1 MKNHQEHEKRH
12 KAIELYHQGKG
23 FEKILQIIHRSR
35 GWLSKWLG
43 RFRAQGLRG
52 LQDQSR
58 APKHVWRKTPQRL
71 EQKVLAI
78 RKELESHK
86 TRRSTFAG
94 IGAEV
99 IQWELKQRKM
109 ASIPSIS
116 TLIRILAKH
125 GCIKKDKKLKSS
137 KNREPYPAFRA
148 EQMGDLHQ
156 TDLVGPRYLRG
167 PKGVTRF
174 YSFHTVDVAGHAVAT
189 TQFRDKQ
196 ALSLCS
202 HLVAAWQRLGL
213 PHHAQMDNEM
223 AASGGGRYPY
233 SLSQVI
239 RLHLLLGIQM
249 VFIPKGEPGRNAC
262 VESFNHL
269 WQERVLRR
277 HSCPTLVAL
286 RRLDQRFLNY
296 YHYHKPHRALTQPD
310 HATRFPGV
318 LRDRQWAK
326 IRHMPEGFSLK
337 CYQDSRGHLHLPMA
351 RGRVS
356 WIRKVDGSG
365 YIEVNGNSY
374 FIRRALAGQYVV
386 ATLFTHRQN
395 LVIKQQGRRTKS
407 YKFPISEP
415 RIAPLVPFSKGVRL

>member
-1 MKNHQEHEKRH
+1 MKNHQEYEKRR

-23 FEKILQIIHRSR
+23 FEKISHIIQRSR

-109 ASIPSIS
+109 APIPSIS

-125 GCIKKDKKLKSS
+125 GCTKKGKKPNSS
-137 KNREPYPAFRA
+137 KSREPYPAFRA

-196 ALSLCS
+196 AFSLCS
-202 HLVAAWQRLGL
+202 HLVSVWQRLGL
-213 PHHAQMDNEM
+213 PHRSQMDNEM

-277 HSCPTLVAL
+277 HRCPTMVAL

-296 YHYHKPHRALTQPD
+296 YYYHKPHRALTQAD

-326 IRHMPEGFSLK
+326 IRHMPEGFCLK
-337 CYQDSRGHLHLPMA
+337 RYQDPRGHLHLPMA

-374 FIRRALAGQYVV
+374 FIRRAFAGQYVV
-386 ATLFTHRQN
+386 TTLFPHRQS
-395 LVIKQQGRRTKS
+395 LVIKQQGRRIKS
-407 YKFPISEP
+407 FEFPISEP
-415 RIAPLVPFSKGVRL
+415 RIAPLVQFSKGVRL

>member
-1 MKNHQEHEKRH
+1 MKNHQEHEKRR
-12 KAIELYHQGKG
+12 KAIELYQQGKG
-23 FEKILQIIHRSR
+23 FEKVLQIIHRSR

-43 RFRAQGLRG
+43 RFREQGWRG

-58 APKHVWRKTPQRL
+58 APKHVWRKTAQRL
-71 EQKVLAI
+71 EQKVLAV
-78 RKELESHK
+78 RKELQAHK

-109 ASIPSIS
+109 APIPSIS
-116 TLIRILAKH
+116 TLARILAKH
-125 GCIKKDKKLKSS
+125 GCTKKGKKPESES
-137 KNREPYPAFRA
+137 REPYPAFRV
-148 EQMGDLHQ
+148 EQMVDLHQ

-202 HLVAAWQRLGL
+202 HLVSAWQRLGL
-213 PHHAQMDNEM
+213 PHRSQMDNEM
-223 AASGGGRYPY
+223 AATGGGRYPY

-239 RLHLLLGIQM
+239 RLHLLLGVQM
-249 VFIPKGEPGRNAC
+249 VFIPTGEPGRNAC

-277 HSCPTLVAL
+277 HSCATLAVL
-286 RRLDQRFLNY
+286 RRLDQRFLTY
-296 YHYHKPHRALTQPD
+296 YHYHKPHRGLTQAQ

-318 LRDRQWAK
+318 LRDRHWRK
-326 IRHMPEGFSLK
+326 IRHIPGGFCLK
-337 CYQDSRGHLHLPMA
+337 RYRDSRGHLHLPMVQ
-351 RGRVS
+351 GRVS

-365 YIEVNGNSY
+365 YIEVNGSSY

-386 ATLFTHRQN
+386 ATLFTHRQT
-395 LVIKQQGRRTKS
+395 LVIKQQGKGIKS
-407 YKFPISEP
+407 YKFPIPEP
-415 RIAPLVPFSKGVRL
+415 RIPPLVPLSKRKPL

>member
-1 MKNHQEHEKRH
+1 MKNHQEYEKRR

-23 FEKILQIIHRSR
+23 FEKILQIIQRSR

-58 APKHVWRKTPQRL
+58 PPKHVWRKTPQRL

-109 ASIPSIS
+109 APIPSIS

-125 GCIKKDKKLKSS
+125 GCTKKGKKPKSS
-137 KNREPYPAFRA
+137 KSREPYPAFRA

-196 ALSLCS
+196 AFSLCS
-202 HLVAAWQRLGL
+202 HLVSVWQRLGL
-213 PHHAQMDNEM
+213 PHRSQMDNEM

-277 HSCPTLVAL
+277 HRCPTMVAL

-296 YHYHKPHRALTQPD
+296 YYYHKPHRALTQAD

-326 IRHMPEGFSLK
+326 IRHMPEGFCLK
-337 CYQDSRGHLHLPMA
+337 RYQDPRGHLHLPMA

-374 FIRRALAGQYVV
+374 FIRRAFAGQYVV
-386 ATLFTHRQN
+386 TTLFPHRQS
-395 LVIKQQGRRTKS
+395 LVIKQQGRRIKS
-407 YKFPISEP
+407 FEFPISEP
-415 RIAPLVPFSKGVRL
+415 RIAPLVQFSKGVRL

>member
-1 MKNHQEHEKRH
+1 MKKQQEHEKRR
-12 KAIELYHQGKG
+12 KAIELYQQGTG
-23 FEKILQIIHRSR
+23 FEKLLQIIHRSR

-43 RFRAQGLRG
+43 RFREQGLGG
-52 LQDQSR
+52 LRDQSR
-58 APKHVWRKTPQRL
+58 APKRVWRRTPRRL
-71 EQKVLAI
+71 EQKILAI
-78 RKELESHK
+78 RKELESHT

-109 ASIPSIS
+109 APIPSIS
-116 TLIRILAKH
+116 TLTRILAKH
-125 GCIKKDKKLKSS
+125 GYTKKGKKPKSES
-137 KNREPYPAFRA
+137 QEPYPAFRV

-189 TQFRDKQ
+189 TQLRDKQ

-202 HLVAAWQRLGL
+202 HLVSAWKRLGL
-213 PHHAQMDNEM
+213 PCRSQTDNEM

-249 VFIPKGEPGRNAC
+249 VFIPAGEPGRNAC
-262 VESFNHL
+262 VESFNCL

-277 HSCPTLVAL
+277 HSCPTLAVL
-286 RRLDQRFLNY
+286 RHLDQRFLNY
-296 YHYHKPHRALTQPD
+296 YHYHKPHRRLTQAE
-310 HATRFPGV
+310 HGTRFPGV
-318 LRDRQWAK
+318 LRDRRWRK
-326 IRHMPEGFSLK
+326 IRHMPQGFCLK
-337 CYQDSRGHLHLPMA
+337 RYQDSRGHLHLPMA
-351 RGRVS
+351 RGRVG

-395 LVIKQQGRRTKS
+395 LVIKQQGRRIKS
-407 YKFPISEP
+407 YKFPILEP
-415 RIAPLVPFSKGVRL
+415 RIPSLVPFPKGKPL

>member
-1 MKNHQEHEKRH
+1 MKNHQEYEKRR

-23 FEKILQIIHRSR
+23 FEKISHIIQRSR

-109 ASIPSIS
+109 APIPSIS

-125 GCIKKDKKLKSS
+125 GCTKKGKKPKSS
-137 KNREPYPAFRA
+137 KSREPYPAFRA

-196 ALSLCS
+196 AFSLCS
-202 HLVAAWQRLGL
+202 HLVSVWQRLGL
-213 PHHAQMDNEM
+213 PHRSQMDNEM

-277 HSCPTLVAL
+277 HRCPTMVAL

-296 YHYHKPHRALTQPD
+296 YYYHKPHRALTQAD

-326 IRHMPEGFSLK
+326 IRHMPEGFCLK
-337 CYQDSRGHLHLPMA
+337 RYQDPRGHLHLPMA

-374 FIRRALAGQYVV
+374 FIRRAFAGQYVV
-386 ATLFTHRQN
+386 TTLFPHRQS
-395 LVIKQQGRRTKS
+395 LVIKQQGRRIKS
-407 YKFPISEP
+407 FEFPISEP
-415 RIAPLVPFSKGVRL
+415 RIAPLVQFSKGVRL

>member
-1 MKNHQEHEKRH
+1 MKNHQEHEKRR
-12 KAIELYHQGKG
+12 KAIELYQQGKG
-23 FEKILQIIHRSR
+23 FEKILQIVQRSR

-43 RFRAQGLRG
+43 RFREQGWRG

-58 APKHVWRKTPQRL
+58 APKHVWRKTPRRL

-86 TRRSTFAG
+86 TRRSAFAG

-109 ASIPSIS
+109 APIPSIS
-116 TLIRILAKH
+116 TLTRILAKH
-125 GCIKKDKKLKSS
+125 GCTKKGKKPKSES
-137 KNREPYPAFRA
+137 REPYPAFRV
-148 EQMGDLHQ
+148 EQIGDFHQ

-167 PKGVTRF
+167 PKGVTLF
-174 YSFHTVDVAGHAVAT
+174 YSFHTVDVAGHAAAT

-202 HLVAAWQRLGL
+202 HLVSAWQRLGL
-213 PHHAQMDNEM
+213 PRGSQMDNEM
-223 AASGGGRYPY
+223 AATGGGRYPY

-249 VFIPKGEPGRNAC
+249 VFIPAGEPGRNAS
-262 VESFNHL
+262 VESFNQL

-277 HSCPTLVAL
+277 HSCPTLAAL
-286 RRLDQRFLNY
+286 RRLDQRFLSY
-296 YHYHKPHRALTQPD
+296 YHYHKPHRGLTQAD
-310 HATRFPGV
+310 RGTRFPGV
-318 LRDRQWAK
+318 LRDQQWAK
-326 IRHMPEGFSLK
+326 IRHMPEDFGLK
-337 CYQDSRGHLHLPMA
+337 RYRDSRGYLHLPIA

-365 YIEVNGNSY
+365 YIEVNGRSY

-407 YKFPISEP
+407 YKFPIPEP
-415 RIAPLVPFSKGVRL
+415 RIPPLVPLSKGKPL

>member
-1 MKNHQEHEKRH
+1 MKNDQEHEKRR
-12 KAIELYHQGKG
+12 KAVELYQQGKG

-43 RFRAQGLRG
+43 RLREQGLQG

-58 APKHVWRKTPQRL
+58 APKHVWRKTAPRL
-71 EQKVLAI
+71 EQKILAI

-94 IGAEV
+94 IGTEV

-109 ASIPSIS
+109 APIPSIS
-116 TLIRILAKH
+116 TLTRILAKH
-125 GCIKKDKKLKSS
+125 GCTKKGKKPKSKS
-137 KNREPYPAFRA
+137 REPYPAFRV
-148 EQMGDLHQ
+148 EQIGDLHQ

-202 HLVAAWQRLGL
+202 HLVSAWKRLGL
-213 PHHAQMDNEM
+213 PRGSQMDNEM
-223 AASGGGRYPY
+223 AAAGGGRYPY

-239 RLHLLLGIQM
+239 RLHLLVGIQM
-249 VFIPKGEPGRNAC
+249 VFIPTGEPGRNAC

-296 YHYHKPHRALTQPD
+296 YHYHKPHRALTQAD

-318 LRDRQWAK
+318 LRDRHWRK
-326 IRHMPEGFSLK
+326 IRHIPGGFCLK
-337 CYQDSRGHLHLPMA
+337 RYRDSRGHLHLPMA

-407 YKFPISEP
+407 YKFPILEP
-415 RIAPLVPFSKGVRL
+415 RITPLVPFPKGKPL

>member
-1 MKNHQEHEKRH
+1 MKNHQEHEKRR

-137 KNREPYPAFRA
+137 KSREPYPAFRA

-202 HLVAAWQRLGL
+202 HLVSVWQRLGL
-213 PHHAQMDNEM
+213 PHRSQMDNEM

-249 VFIPKGEPGRNAC
+249 VFIPAGEPGRNAC

-269 WQERVLRR
+269 WQERMLRR

-296 YHYHKPHRALTQPD
+296 YHYHKPHRGLTQAD

-337 CYQDSRGHLHLPMA
+337 RYQDPRGHLHLPMA

>member
-1 MKNHQEHEKRH
+1 MKNHQEHEKRR

-43 RFRAQGLRG
+43 RFRERGLRG

-109 ASIPSIS
+109 APIPSIS
-116 TLIRILAKH
+116 TLTRILAKH
-125 GCIKKDKKLKSS
+125 GCTKKGKKPKSS

-148 EQMGDLHQ
+148 DQMGDLHQ
-156 TDLVGPRYLRG
+156 TDLV
-167 PKGVTRF
+167 
-174 YSFHTVDVAGHAVAT
+174 
-189 TQFRDKQ
+189 
-196 ALSLCS
+196 
-202 HLVAAWQRLGL
+202 
-213 PHHAQMDNEM
+213 E
-223 AASGGGRYPY
+223 
-233 SLSQVI
+233 
-239 RLHLLLGIQM
+239 
-249 VFIPKGEPGRNAC
+249 
-262 VESFNHL
+262 
-269 WQERVLRR
+269 
-277 HSCPTLVAL
+277 
-286 RRLDQRFLNY
+286 
-296 YHYHKPHRALTQPD
+296 
-310 HATRFPGV
+310 
-318 LRDRQWAK
+318 
-326 IRHMPEGFSLK
+326 
-337 CYQDSRGHLHLPMA
+337 
-351 RGRVS
+351 
-356 WIRKVDGSG
+356 VDGSG

-386 ATLFTHRQN
+386 TTLFTHRQN

>member
-1 MKNHQEHEKRH
+1 MKNHQEYEKRR

-23 FEKILQIIHRSR
+23 FEKILQIIQRSR

-109 ASIPSIS
+109 APIPSIS

-125 GCIKKDKKLKSS
+125 GCTKKGKKPKSS
-137 KNREPYPAFRA
+137 KSREPYPAFRA

-196 ALSLCS
+196 AFSLCS
-202 HLVAAWQRLGL
+202 HLVSVWQRLGL
-213 PHHAQMDNEM
+213 PHRSQMDNEM

-277 HSCPTLVAL
+277 HRCPTMVAL

-296 YHYHKPHRALTQPD
+296 YYYHKPHRALTQAD

-326 IRHMPEGFSLK
+326 IRHMPEGFCLK
-337 CYQDSRGHLHLPMA
+337 RYQDPRGHLHLPMA

-374 FIRRALAGQYVV
+374 FIRRAFAGQYVV
-386 ATLFTHRQN
+386 TTLFPHRQS
-395 LVIKQQGRRTKS
+395 LVIKQQGRRIKS
-407 YKFPISEP
+407 FEFPISEP
-415 RIAPLVPFSKGVRL
+415 RIAPLVQFSKGVRL